1 MHMLKLA
8 VIVFPLL
15 LAACGGNKTPESRIR
30 ELVRD
35 MAAAAE
41 DESMRPLAAAISDR
55 YYDLRGNDRQ
65 AVINIMR
72 AFMLRTDK
80 VLIFA
85 DTDAVTM
92 LTPTLAEARVRVR
105 FAGANIERFGLR
117 TSVYNFVLELQQ
129 VGDDWQIVSARWAE
143 GDGEPR

>member
-1 MHMLKLA
+1 M
-8 VIVFPLL
+8 
-15 LAACGGNKTPESRIR
+15 
-30 ELVRD
+30 
-35 MAAAAE
+35 
-41 DESMRPLAAAISDR
+41 
-55 YYDLRGNDRQ
+55 
-65 AVINIMR
+65 
-72 AFMLRTDK
+72 
-80 VLIFA
+80 LIFA